1 MSLVITLLTII
12 LVIDSILLGFLILI
26 QLPKKEAGLGQ
37 AFGSQVTDMLLGAGT
52 GTVLTKATKY
62 CAAVF
67 LGLSLILSI
76 LTSRANPHKSRLT
89 EFERA
94 LPQTALPTTTQV
106 QKPATTQQKPA
117 EDSIL
122 KTPLITQTNLLIS
135 VTNPPAGTGTETNTQ
150 PSTTN
155 K

>member
-1 MSLVITLLTII
+1 MSLVITLLTIF
-12 LVIDSILLGFLILI
+12 LVIDSVILGFLILI

-62 CAAVF
+62 CAAIF

-76 LTSRANPHKSRLT
+76 LTSRANPHKARLT

-94 LPQTALPTTTQV
+94 LPKAGQTTAV
-106 QKPATTQQKPA
+106 QKPAETTAKPA

-122 KTPLITQTNLLIS
+122 KTPLVTQTNLLI
-135 VTNPPAGTGTETNTQ
+135 TA
-150 PSTTN
+150 TN
-155 K
+155 KPASAPATQTNAPAASTNK

>member
-1 MSLVITLLTII
+1 MSLVITLLTIL
-12 LVIDSILLGFLILI
+12 LVIDSVLLGFLILI

-94 LPQTALPTTTQV
+94 LPKAGQTTTQV
-106 QKPATTQQKPA
+106 EKPAVTQTKPA

-135 VTNPPAGTGTETNTQ
+135 ATNQTTGSPTTTNVQTT
-150 PSTTN
+150 TTN

>member
-1 MSLVITLLTII
+1 MSLVITLLTIF
-12 LVIDSILLGFLILI
+12 LVIDSVILGFLILI

-62 CAAVF
+62 CAAIF

-94 LPQTALPTTTQV
+94 LPQAGQTTTV
-106 QKPATTQQKPA
+106 EKPAVTQTKPA

-122 KTPLITQTNLLIS
+122 KTPLVTQTNLLIS
-135 VTNPPAGTGTETNTQ
+135 ATNQPSAPTTQTNT
-150 PSTTN
+150 PATLTN